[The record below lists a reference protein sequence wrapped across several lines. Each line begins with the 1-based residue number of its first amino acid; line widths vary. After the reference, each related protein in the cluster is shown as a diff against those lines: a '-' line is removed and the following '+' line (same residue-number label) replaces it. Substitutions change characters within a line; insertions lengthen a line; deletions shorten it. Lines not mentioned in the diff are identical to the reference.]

1 MKTTI
6 MRQIN
11 FCAGHR
17 LLGHEGKCA
26 NLHGHNYRVQ
36 LYISAAQLDGVGRVV
51 DFAEINRHFK
61 SWIDQ
66 NWDHGVL
73 VWQQDTELIDALK
86 NLSNSRLFVMPDNP
100 TAENMARYL
109 LLEIGPT
116 LLQQI
121 EGYRLSLD
129 RVVVWENDN
138 SFAEVVSESA
148 IWPRPT
154 VAGFETVDLATDEN

>member
-6 MRQIN
+6 MRQIS

-36 LYISAAQLDGVGRVV
+36 LHISATRLDEVGRVV

-61 SWIDQ
+61 TWIDQ

-73 VWQQDTELIDALK
+73 VWQRDVELIEALK
-86 NLSNSRLFVMPDNP
+86 GLSNSRVFVMPENP

-116 LLQQI
+116 LLQRI
-121 EGYRLSLD
+121 EGYRLTLD
-129 RVVVWENDN
+129 RVVLWENDN

-148 IWPRPT
+148 IWPRPGS
-154 VAGFETVDLATDEN
+154 VGLETAELGTDDH